1 MMKNYSKLAQK
12 FHSFSSF
19 LFLLL
24 LLLTGCSTQKLV
36 VHFTSG
42 ILVNG
47 MAAINEESDLILAEQ
62 AIASDLKLLEALLR
76 SDPGNTKLLLMAAE
90 GYTGYAL
97 GFVEDQSPQRASRFY
112 LRARDFAMTVL
123 KKNRSFAAVSA
134 GDPAKFTAS
143 LSSFKK
149 KDVPALFWTANAWG
163 SYINL
168 NKTEVNALANLSKVE
183 ALMKRALQLDET
195 FYYGGPHLFLGAI
208 LASRPAMLGG
218 NPAKAKEHFQ
228 ACFRINQNKYLLA
241 KYLYA
246 KTYAVQV
253 QDRELFKNLLQEI
266 IAASENLLPEQR
278 LSNEIAK
285 KKAKALLQQ
294 EEDLFF

>member
-1 MMKNYSKLAQK
+1 MRNLRDLTQN
-12 FHSFSSF
+12 FHSFFSF
-19 LFLLL
+19 PLLLLFLLS
-24 LLLTGCSTQKLV
+24 GCSTQKLAV
-36 VHFTSG
+36 RVTSG
-42 ILVNG
+42 LLVNG

-76 SDPGNTKLLLMAAE
+76 SDPGNKKLLLMAAE

-97 GFVEDQSPQRASRFY
+97 GFVEDQSPKRASRFY

-123 KKNRSFAAVSA
+123 KKNKSFAAARA
-134 GDPAKFTAS
+134 GDMAKFSAALT
-143 LSSFKK
+143 SFKK
-149 KDVPALFWTANAWG
+149 KDVPALFWAANAWG

-168 NKTEVNALANLSKVE
+168 NKTEVNALADLARVE

-195 FYYGGPHLFLGAI
+195 FYYGGPHLFLGSI

-218 NPAKAKEHFQ
+218 NPAKAKEHFT
-228 ACFRINQNKYLLA
+228 ACFRISKNKYLLA

-246 KTYAVQV
+246 KTYAVQI
-253 QDRELFKNLLQEI
+253 QDRELFKNVLQEI
-266 IAASENLLPEQR
+266 INAPENLLPEKR
-278 LSNEIAK
+278 LTNEIAK
-285 KKAKALLQQ
+285 KKAKALLEQ